1 MCKET
6 KISGETNQI
15 TLLETKI
22 KVFVI
27 SYVLELM
34 NLLRRSAM
42 RDKFE
47 LLPEWLRYILSRKN
61 GMTPSDLRFQADE
74 NLMILDSLA
83 GEILMTMCDQFHIP
97 RDAAAVAYN
106 HFERVLVAQLR
117 NGTISLKMKEEGK
130 LQICIKMQNL
140 SYLLCFRIESVD
152 CLGDPSASLA
162 FPMLILWFQCH
173 KQIF

>member
-1 MCKET
+1 MSQNSLLASFAFHKKCARKQ
-6 KISGETNQI
+6 KFQGRQI
-15 TLLETKI
+15 KLHYLKLKL

-106 HFERVLVAQLR
+106 HLERVLVAQLR

-130 LQICIKMQNL
+130 LQM
-140 SYLLCFRIESVD
+140 
-152 CLGDPSASLA
+152 
-162 FPMLILWFQCH
+162 H
-173 KQIF
+173 KNAEP